1 MSLPRR
7 GPILLVLLIGGFLPP
22 VDVFIVNV
30 ALPSIRA
37 GLGAGPAGL
46 ELVISGYAAAYAVFL
61 VTGGRLGDLYGRRRM
76 FLLAMAGFTATSVLC
91 GIARSIPTLVA
102 ARILE
107 GVAAAMLVPQV
118 LGAIRA
124 LHDGPGQE
132 AQLARAI
139 GLYGVMVGLAAATGQ
154 LAGGVL
160 IALSP
165 FGLGWRAVF
174 LINLPIGAAAI
185 LGGIVLLPEAPAE
198 ARPRLDLVGAALL
211 SLALAALLVPLAEG
225 RELGWPPWTLATLG
239 AAPLLAAGF
248 VRFEAARARSGGMP
262 LFDPRLLAN
271 APFRRGLA
279 VAALFFFTSAF
290 YLLFA
295 VERQDGAGLGPLGTG
310 LSILPYGIGL
320 FLGPLAT
327 GRLVPRLGAR
337 LLAIGLGIEVAGYA
351 ATGAAVAFGWPRAP
365 LALLVLLAGFGQ
377 GIALPRLF
385 NLVLGAVPARQAGV
399 AAGAV
404 NSVLQIG
411 ASVSVAAIGSL
422 FFAVLGDAHGAA
434 AYAHAFGIAMIAVT
448 AALATAWALAAGG
461 RRT

>member
-1 MSLPRR
+1 MRR
-7 GPILLVLLIGGFLPP
+7 GPVLLVLLAGGFLPP
-22 VDVFIVNV
+22 VDFFIVNV

-37 GLGAGPAGL
+37 GLGASPAAL
-46 ELVISGYAAAYAVFL
+46 ELVISGYAASYAVFL
-61 VTGGRLGDLYGRRRM
+61 VTGGRLGDLYGRRRL
-76 FLLAMAGFTATSVLC
+76 FLLAMVGFTAASALC
-91 GIARSIPTLVA
+91 GSAVSAPVLVA
-102 ARILE
+102 SRILQ

-124 LHDGPGQE
+124 LYDGPGQE

-139 GLYGVMVGLAAATGQ
+139 GRYGIMVGLAAATGQ

-165 FGLGWRAVF
+165 FGLGWRVVF

-185 LGGIVLLPEAPAE
+185 LGGIVLLPETVAE
-198 ARPRLDLVGAALL
+198 ARPRLDLAGAGLL
-211 SLALAALLVPLAEG
+211 SLGLAALVVPLAEG
-225 RELGWPPWTLATLG
+225 RGLGWPAWTLAMLA
-239 AAPLLAAGF
+239 AAPGLLWAF
-248 VRFEAARARSGGMP
+248 LRFETALARNGGMP

-295 VERQDGAGLGPLGTG
+295 IERQDGAGLGPLGTG

-320 FLGPLAT
+320 FLGPLAS
-327 GRLVPRLGAR
+327 GWLVARLGGTR
-337 LLAIGLGIEVAGYA
+337 LLAIGLGIEVTGYA
-351 ATGAAVAFGWPRAP
+351 AIGTAVAFGWTRTL
-365 LALLVLLAGFGQ
+365 LAAVVLLAGFGQ

-422 FFAVLGDAHGAA
+422 FFAVLGHRRGPQP
-434 AYAHAFGIAMIAVT
+434 YAHTFGIAMIAVT

-461 RRT
+461 RRS

>member
-1 MSLPRR
+1 MRR
-7 GPILLVLLIGGFLPP
+7 GPVLLVLLAGGFLPP
-22 VDVFIVNV
+22 VDFFIVNV

-37 GLGAGPAGL
+37 GLGASPAAL
-46 ELVISGYAAAYAVFL
+46 ELVISGYAASYAVFL
-61 VTGGRLGDLYGRRRM
+61 VTGGRLGDLYGRRRL
-76 FLLAMAGFTATSVLC
+76 FLLAMVGFTAASALC
-91 GIARSIPTLVA
+91 GSAVSAPVLVA
-102 ARILE
+102 SRILQ

-124 LHDGPGQE
+124 LYDGPGQE
-132 AQLARAI
+132 GQLARAI
-139 GLYGVMVGLAAATGQ
+139 GRYGIMVGLAAATGQ

-165 FGLGWRAVF
+165 FGLGWRVVF

-185 LGGIVLLPEAPAE
+185 LGGIVLLPETVAE
-198 ARPRLDLVGAALL
+198 ARPRLDLAGAGLL
-211 SLALAALLVPLAEG
+211 SLGLAALVVPLAEG
-225 RELGWPPWTLATLG
+225 RGLGWPAWTLAMLA
-239 AAPLLAAGF
+239 AAPGLLWAF
-248 VRFEAARARSGGMP
+248 LRFETALARNGGMP

-295 VERQDGAGLGPLGTG
+295 IERQDGAGLGPLGTG

-320 FLGPLAT
+320 FLGPLAS
-327 GRLVPRLGAR
+327 GWLVARLGGAR
-337 LLAIGLGIEVAGYA
+337 LLAIGLGIEVTGYA
-351 ATGAAVAFGWPRAP
+351 AIGAAVAFGWTR
-365 LALLVLLAGFGQ
+365 ALLAAVVLLAGFGQ

-422 FFAVLGDAHGAA
+422 FFAVLGHRRGPQP
-434 AYAHAFGIAMIAVT
+434 YAHTFGIAMIAVT

-461 RRT
+461 RRS